1 VNPGQILGIAQESG
15 AAQVAVGARLVEA
28 DTVGSLETRR
38 DRHGAAKCSHNRW
51 MTNPLAIISALPQ
64 ELAALRRDL
73 VGSSAIALGGPFPA
87 WQGTLDGY
95 AVVLAE
101 AGIGKVST
109 AILTTLLI
117 ARLRPRLI
125 VFTGVAGGLD
135 PQLAIGD
142 VVIAERLI
150 QHDAGVVEPTGLAT
164 YQAGH
169 LPFFNP
175 TDELGYATDRQL
187 LSRLLER
194 ANGLELEA
202 VNGHRPRVVSGTVLT
217 GDVFVNSAV
226 LREHLHDAFGA
237 AAVEMEGAALAQAAQ
252 PFAVG
257 YLVIR
262 AVSDLAGEV
271 APSPDVFGR
280 FLEIASTNSARVV
293 RHLLPLL

>member
-1 VNPGQILGIAQESG
+1 
-15 AAQVAVGARLVEA
+15 
-28 DTVGSLETRR
+28 
-38 DRHGAAKCSHNRW
+38 

-73 VGSSAIALGGPFPA
+73 VGPSATPLGGPFPA
-87 WQGTLDGY
+87 WQGTLDGHP
-95 AVVLAE
+95 VVLAE

-135 PQLAIGD
+135 PELAIGD
-142 VVIAERLI
+142 VVIADRLI
-150 QHDAGVVEPTGLAT
+150 QHDAGVAEVAGLAT

-187 LSRLLER
+187 LPKVLER
-194 ANGLELEA
+194 ASGLRLEPI
-202 VNGHRPRVVSGTVLT
+202 NGHPPRIVSGTILT
-217 GDVFVNSAV
+217 GDVFVNSAD
-226 LREHLHDAFGA
+226 LRERLHARFGA

-252 PFAVG
+252 PFGVG
-257 YLVIR
+257 HLVIR
-262 AVSDLAGEV
+262 ALSDLAGEA
-271 APSPDVFGR
+271 APSPEVFGR
-280 FLEIASTNSARVV
+280 FLDVASANSARVV
-293 RHLLPLL
+293 RHLLPLLAA